1 MRSTETIEEVKEGNT
16 AIDTISYT
24 RHLILT
30 QRDEPQEQ
38 DRELLGQS
46 EKTSK
51 RNQSTIKHS

>member
-16 AIDTISYT
+16 AIDTICYT
-24 RHLILT
+24 RQLILT